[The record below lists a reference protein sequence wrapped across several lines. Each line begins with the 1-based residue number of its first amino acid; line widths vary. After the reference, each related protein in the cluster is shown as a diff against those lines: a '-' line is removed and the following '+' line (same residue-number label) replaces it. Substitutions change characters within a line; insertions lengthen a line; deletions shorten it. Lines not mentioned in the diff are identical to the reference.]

1 MYDKYRMKKHWLIN
15 RNFALL
21 FFGRL
26 VSDIGHH
33 LYNFAIGWYVLSLTN
48 SAAQAGFY
56 MAFGGIVYVILTPL
70 AGVLVDRLDRI
81 KIIYITDFIRGISIF
96 TAGLFILFQPDLNL
110 FGFMIDGSSESTQLV
125 VLYITAFIFSV
136 NGALF
141 APAVTAS
148 VPYLVEDADLQRA
161 NSLHAGQTALVSIIG
176 AVSAGILYGA
186 LGIGFIFILTSVSYL
201 LSAISEMF
209 IKANTHEKNT
219 TKLTLTSAMSEFSEG
234 FTFILKKEGML
245 SFVLIVLVVNMLA
258 SPLFGVA
265 QPYFFNQVVQTD
277 AFYFSLIGF
286 AFSTGSIV
294 MAVILSRKTTDKKV
308 NHPLK
313 KGLFGFTI
321 GVALNGLIV
330 LSFVES
336 WINFIAMYSLMFL
349 VSIGIGL
356 IITYVNTPIGVALQR
371 YVPKDKLGRVN
382 AIINLLAQGVIP
394 FSTVLAGI
402 MIESLSL
409 PLFYGIAA
417 LGMAITTWFAYRSV
431 SLKAF

>member
-1 MYDKYRMKKHWLIN
+1 MKKHWLIN

-201 LSAISEMF
+201 LSAISELF

-336 WINFIAMYSLMFL
+336 WINFIAMYSLMVL

>member
-1 MYDKYRMKKHWLIN
+1 MYRMKKHWLIN

-201 LSAISEMF
+201 LSAISELF

-336 WINFIAMYSLMFL
+336 WINFIAMYSLMVL